1 MKKCP
6 RGTVH
11 PAVTRCDTEP
21 RLSRPGCWVADY
33 LGGNGQTGVGPVF
46 RALAR
51 VTAHQQRRTAESA
64 CFRASIRDAH
74 VRPPRLATQRGRAR
88 ADRSGRPFPS
98 GPVVDVLSVWE

>member
-1 MKKCP
+1 MKECP
-6 RGTVH
+6 RGTVRSV
-11 PAVTRCDTEP
+11 VTRCDTEP

-33 LGGNGQTGVGPVF
+33 LGEKGETGVGPVF

-64 CFRASIRDAH
+64 CFRASIRAAR
-74 VRPPRLATQRGRAR
+74 VRPPRLATQRGQAR

-98 GPVVDVLSVWE
+98 GPVVDVFSV